1 MNHLPL
7 TEHELGAVALTMVDL
22 GMLRPAQGVPAEPT
36 PLPGRESECLEAQLG
51 MPTVHLDDELR
62 AFLKAYNCRISW
74 HPEPPTGICA
84 HKLANPGWVIS
95 VAEVRS
101 ALATLDSTPGR
112 SVRATVEARFPLADR
127 EVWQDWVK
135 LLRGSADS
143 GLPVLFGPA
152 DYEGPW
158 VIAEILLESDYRIS

>member
-7 TEHELGAVALTMVDL
+7 TEHGLGAVALTMIDL

-36 PLPGRESECLEAQLG
+36 PLPGRESECLQAQLG
-51 MPTVHLDDELR
+51 MPTVDLDDELR
-62 AFLKAYNCRISW
+62 AFLKAYNSWISW
-74 HPEPPTGICA
+74 HPEPPAGICA
-84 HKLANPGWVIS
+84 HKLATTGWVIS

-101 ALATLDSTPGR
+101 ALAALDSTVSP

-143 GLPVLFGPA
+143 GLPVLFGPT

-158 VIAEILLESDYRIS
+158 AVAEILLESDYRIS